1 MESGSANQN
10 ISASTDLSSFVNSN
24 KRNLC
29 LDEENCKEENNKKKR
44 GKRSKKTESIEGL
57 MEMNMRMIL
66 ESEERQQKFL
76 ENLFKQQQEAD
87 KLEREKDREFLLK
100 LGQMFKNDN

>member
-1 MESGSANQN
+1 ME
-10 ISASTDLSSFVNSN
+10 I
-24 KRNLC
+24 
-29 LDEENCKEENNKKKR
+29 
-44 GKRSKKTESIEGL
+44 
-57 MEMNMRMIL
+57 NMRLIR
-66 ESEERQQKFL
+66 ESEEQQQKFL